1 MKHQTPSEFH
11 TRPVYIEL
19 VGAGATGSL
28 ILAGLVRLHMAIKEL
43 GHPYGMAVRCWDP
56 DTVSAANIG
65 RQLFS
70 EQEIGQNK
78 AVTLISRYNYHFGLE
93 WFAEPEKFSP
103 TKNYESGNVVVIS
116 AVDTRKSRAS
126 INAGLKQYYNAY
138 LIDSGCGKDFGQVCI
153 GNGSKELPYP
163 WVIHPE
169 LLDEKLDSPRQYQLF
184 HGRFSGTPRIIYQPV
199 CRHRSIGNTLAA
211 LPVRRSGLF
220 RTLFQSQNRQND
232 AENYY

>member
-93 WFAEPEKFSP
+93 WFAVPKKFLPS
-103 TKNYESGNVVVIS
+103 KNYESGNVVVIS

-126 INAGLKQYYNAY
+126 INAGLKQYYNEY

-169 LLDEKLDSPRQYQLF
+169 LLDVRPYDDCVIFCRGHSRMTRGESCGKRCRSCSPIDCGNLFGFLDRR
-184 HGRFSGTPRIIYQPV
+184 G
-199 CRHRSIGNTLAA
+199 
-211 LPVRRSGLF
+211 RRSLPCFIKIYGSRF
-220 RTLFQSQNRQND
+220 AD
-232 AENYY
+232 